1 MSENET
7 KYTPGPM
14 VVRESLWEDYAI
26 IDKAGA
32 TLGEAHSGVDF
43 GRGIKERPAK
53 ANAQLWATAHKL
65 VELLC
70 KAEQLAEI
78 ASDWDLGTDG
88 MVEIDDEW
96 VSTLSLKKEFHDVI
110 AEACGEVP

>member
-1 MSENET
+1 MNN
-7 KYTPGPM
+7 KYTLGPM
-14 VVRESLWEDYAI
+14 VIRESLWEDYAI
-26 IDKAGA
+26 IDEAGA
-32 TLGEAHSGVDF
+32 TLGKAHSRADF
-43 GRGIKERPAK
+43 GSGIEERPAE